1 MLCGRP
7 TGAFSEGGT
16 MDDEFKIIL
25 FLFCIRIVLSTLLFF
40 LLRNL
45 NCWYWKINQRIT
57 ILENIDKKMEKIQ
70 NIQIEILNKMKN
82 SSNEQNKSEEH
93 KINISV

>member
-1 MLCGRP
+1 MS
-7 TGAFSEGGT
+7 SELQ
-16 MDDEFKIIL
+16 IIL
-25 FLFCIRIVLSTLLFF
+25 SIFFITIVLSILLFL
-40 LLRNL
+40 LLREF

-70 NIQIEILNKMKN
+70 NTQIEILNNIKN
-82 SSNEQNKSEEH
+82 SSNEQKKGEEH

>member
-1 MLCGRP
+1 MS
-7 TGAFSEGGT
+7 SELQ
-16 MDDEFKIIL
+16 IIL
-25 FLFCIRIVLSTLLFF
+25 SIFFITIVLSILLFL
-40 LLRNL
+40 LLREF

-70 NIQIEILNKMKN
+70 NTQIEILNNIKN
-82 SSNEQNKSEEH
+82 SSNEQKKGDEH

>member
-1 MLCGRP
+1 MS
-7 TGAFSEGGT
+7 SELQ
-16 MDDEFKIIL
+16 IIL
-25 FLFCIRIVLSTLLFF
+25 SIFFITIVLSILLFL
-40 LLRNL
+40 LLREF

-70 NIQIEILNKMKN
+70 NTQIEILNNIKN
-82 SSNEQNKSEEH
+82 YSNEQKKGEEH